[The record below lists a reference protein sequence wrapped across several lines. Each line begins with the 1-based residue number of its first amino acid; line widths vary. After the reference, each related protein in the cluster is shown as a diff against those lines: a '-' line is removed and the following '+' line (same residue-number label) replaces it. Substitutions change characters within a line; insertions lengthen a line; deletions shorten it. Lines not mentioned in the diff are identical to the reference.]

1 MKKIVVLSLIAL
13 LVLAFGTMAFAQ
25 AKKEEP
31 KLNFV
36 ASGFIDVIG
45 NYIRNV
51 PQAGASTSAG
61 GATGPADNFFGP
73 PVAYMMP
80 ANKQAFDKKMAYV
93 ENRGRLK
100 FDAIMG
106 KEMMGTFFFEFDS
119 TRWGE
124 RIPAGSTAQRQYAG
138 FWGVADRS
146 SLELKNMF
154 LTFAMPWV
162 PVPIT
167 VQAGIIPKAIRP
179 NFFLAVDGPGIQ
191 TAIKIDPAQVNLFF
205 MKALENKDW
214 AADDTNLYGID
225 VLAKISTITVGGY
238 AVYFNMNSYPVG
250 DGEPSY
256 SSEVGWYGV
265 YANGKLG
272 PVNLSGDLIINRGE
286 IEDRR
291 DTLARGRDVKLR
303 GWGGILRVS
312 YPWEKFNFGFSS
324 IYGSGADQNKTSSN
338 GLPGSYVASGSGTSR
353 KVGAYIVPAGTE
365 GSPGHSIILA
375 GNGIINR
382 SNTGFEPGAS
392 TSHARAAFGGLLI
405 NKLFGSIQ
413 VTPIYKVT
421 VEGMYVRDTTKHGN
435 TIGNARKAPY
445 ASTNMRDD
453 KSIGWEFDLYNE
465 VKLYKNLTFALGGGI
480 LFAGKAMDYWDTSS
494 TLTDKNVSP
503 KNPWIIATSITYSF

>member
-1 MKKIVVLSLIAL
+1 MKKFVVLSLIAL

-25 AKKEEP
+25 AKEEP

-51 PQAGASTSAG
+51 PQPGASTSAA

-80 ANKQAFDKKMAYV
+80 AAKQAFDNKMTYV

-100 FDAIMG
+100 FDAIRG

-154 LTFAMPWV
+154 LTFGMPWV

-167 VQAGIIPKAIRP
+167 VQACIIPMAIRP
-179 NFFLAVDGPGIQ
+179 AFFLATDGPGIQ
-191 TAIKIDPAQVNLFF
+191 AAVKIDPAQVRLIW

-214 AADDTNLYGID
+214 AADDINLYGIEAF
-225 VLAKISTITVGGY
+225 AKISTISVGGY
-238 AVYFNMNSYPVG
+238 AVYFNANSYPVG

-256 SSEVGWYGV
+256 ASEVGWYGV
-265 YANGKLG
+265 YATGKLG
-272 PVNLSGDLIINRGE
+272 PVILSADLGMNRGE
-286 IEDRR
+286 ISDRR
-291 DTLARGRDVKLR
+291 DTLTRARDVKLR
-303 GWGGILRVS
+303 GWGGILDVRF
-312 YPWEKFNFGFSS
+312 PWEKFVFGFAS
-324 IYGSGADQNKTSSN
+324 IYGSGADQSKTSSN

-353 KVGAYIVPAGTE
+353 KVGAYIIPAGTE
-365 GSPGHSIILA
+365 GTPGHSIILC

-382 SNTGFEPGAS
+382 NNTGFEHGAS
-392 TSHARAAFGGLLI
+392 TYYARATFGGLWI
-405 NKLFGSIQ
+405 NKIIASFQ

-421 VEGMYVRDTTKHGN
+421 LEGMYVRDTTKKGN

-445 ASTNMRDD
+445 LTTDMRDD
-453 KSIGWEFDLYNE
+453 KSIGWEIDLYNE
-465 VKLYKNLTFALGGGI
+465 VALYKNLKFAIGGGI
-480 LFAGKAMDYWDTSS
+480 LFAGKAMDYWDS
-494 TLTDKNVSP
+494 TVVTADKNVSP